1 MELEVEVISFPV
13 AQILICSHDLCE
25 VTKRVREPLF
35 FSCTSGVILSIGQGT
50 QAAIICE
57 LKTVFSKSV
66 RQTFLSGIMFVTVCM
81 HKQL

>member
-35 FSCTSGVILSIGQGT
+35 LVVQVASSS
-50 QAAIICE
+50 A
-57 LKTVFSKSV
+57 
-66 RQTFLSGIMFVTVCM
+66 
-81 HKQL
+81 